1 MNKIQRLFAFFLS
14 NALSLSFANEALIQ
28 NYIEKIDDNNI
39 QIATEKSDI
48 ELLESKMKK
57 IYLEKELDEINESEF
72 IVLQI
77 SGPSHA
83 LSAHIFNKK
92 RYVITE
98 GSLLENKWKVINIK
112 PIEIILENIHTY
124 KKLHL
129 QISNK
134 YELYSKN

>member
-57 IYLEKELDEINESEF
+57 LAASDDGTSISFPLPTEYGTTNFMTKDELGEVMKFRPGKN
-72 IVLQI
+72 
-77 SGPSHA
+77 
-83 LSAHIFNKK
+83 
-92 RYVITE
+92 R
-98 GSLLENKWKVINIK
+98 LLHCWVSC
-112 PIEIILENIHTY
+112 L
-124 KKLHL
+124 
-129 QISNK
+129 
-134 YELYSKN
+134 